1 MNENMGSLNKI
12 YVKIKELNR
21 QNNLLRTKYDNDAK
35 YVRVHKRI
43 MGAKKLSLN
52 ERKISEVLLNVKMI
66 VDGFVL
72 QNMQILHNEGYF
84 SQEMKRLLKAQFR
97 EHNIDLDVETSRY
110 INNLVVMEYMNE
122 FNGI

>member
-1 MNENMGSLNKI
+1 
-12 YVKIKELNR
+12 
-21 QNNLLRTKYDNDAK
+21 
-35 YVRVHKRI
+35 
-43 MGAKKLSLN
+43 LSLN

-97 EHNIDLDVETSRY
+97 QQNIDLDVETSRY